1 MKKILLLLFALSTV
15 LLSAAESP
23 IFTGLK
29 GSYAIYEDSRYGDTV
44 YIGVCYVGDDTI
56 IMRSYEPA
64 SGNDFAIKGSF
75 NNIDGILDYDPD
87 MLLLKGELQSSDAA
101 TRLFPQILNW
111 ANTWFGLKDNIGTE
125 TQYNGENGY
134 TFSFWI
140 PVFQLSSI
148 GRNQKLKLIT
158 TGIAH
163 SEQDP
168 EFMDFKGLPR
178 AGYAPSYTVK
188 KAAALDVE
196 IDGISI
202 PLDENWERIDDKQY
216 RISRFSD
223 EDARFEITTSRPSD
237 TGIHSTATLVTL
249 HMLAEK
255 DQMLLARGSRV
266 YIDEGVFNLVKRS
279 YDLNSGRVY
288 LHQMQFLPRGN
299 GYISVAELKVL
310 ETVYMKNKTYFNA
323 ILY

>member
-1 MKKILLLLFALSTV
+1 MKKIFLLLFALSTV

-75 NNIDGILDYDPD
+75 NNVGGLLDYESD
-87 MLLLKGELQSSDAA
+87 MRILKGEIKSSEAA
-101 TRLFPQILNW
+101 TRLLPQMLNW
-111 ANTWFGLKDNIGTE
+111 ANTWFNLKENIGTE
-125 TQYNGENGY
+125 TQYNGNDGY
-134 TFSFWI
+134 SFSFWI

-148 GRNQKLKLIT
+148 GRNQGLKLIT

-163 SEQDP
+163 SERDP
-168 EFMDFKGLPR
+168 EFLDFKGLPR
-178 AGYAPSYTVK
+178 AGYAPSYTIK
-188 KAAALDVE
+188 KAEPFNAE

-202 PLDENWERIDDKQY
+202 PLDKNWDKIGETRY
-216 RISRFSD
+216 GISQFSD
-223 EDARFEITTSRPSD
+223 EDALFEITTSRPAE

-249 HMLAEK
+249 HMLAQKE
-255 DQMLLARGSRV
+255 QRLLAEGSRV
-266 YIDEGVFNLVKRS
+266 FITDGIFNLVKRS
-279 YDLNSGRVY
+279 LDENTGRIY

-299 GYISVAELKVL
+299 GYVSVAELKVL
-310 ETVYMKNKTYFNA
+310 ETVYLKNKAYFNA